1 MIFTCVSDVNGI
13 NGPSFFFRI
22 RKCYSQTSYLVSVS
36 REQFDDLFMRFKLPR
51 LPKRTSDVF
60 RHVLNADPDNHH

>member
-13 NGPSFFFRI
+13 NGPSFFFESENAEA
-22 RKCYSQTSYLVSVS
+22 KPVTLWAYHESNSMTYSW
-36 REQFDDLFMRFKLPR
+36 DLNFLA